1 MLILSS
7 AKLNVLILDQ
17 SKNLSFG
24 KEISLS
30 MLWANM
36 FNFKILLS
44 GRELILY
51 HTIQSLNDLEEE
63 SV

>member
-7 AKLNVLILDQ
+7 AKLNVLNLDQ